1 MRRGFSLS
9 VLALS
14 LTAAPLAAD
23 PVGAP
28 ANEPPLTIEI
38 GSGLTFSRLAL
49 TGKDGGSAAI
59 DPQSGARSTD
69 GGLVALGGM
78 AVQGRAR
85 ITGVPLRAVRVDLPR
100 TVTMS
105 TANGGE
111 AILTDLATDLPAWPT
126 LDATGT
132 LEFSFGGRL
141 TVPAGAS
148 GRLRGRIPI
157 SVDYN

>member
-1 MRRGFSLS
+1 MRFGFSTPI
-9 VLALS
+9 LS
-14 LTAAPLAAD
+14 LLLAAAPLAAD
-23 PVGAP
+23 PSDAP
-28 ANEPPLTIEI
+28 AEEPPLTIEI

-59 DPQSGARSTD
+59 DPQSGTRSTD
-69 GGLVALGGM
+69 GGLVALGGL

-85 ITGVPLRAVRVDLPR
+85 ITGVPLRPVRIDLPR
-100 TVTMS
+100 TITMT
-105 TANGGE
+105 TASGGE
-111 AILTDLATDLPAWPT
+111 ATLSDLITDLPAWPV

-141 TVPAGAS
+141 TVPPGAS

-157 SVDYN
+157 SVEYN

>member
-1 MRRGFSLS
+1 MRHGFLKP
-9 VLALS
+9 VLALA
-14 LTAAPLAAD
+14 LTSAPLAAEPLD
-23 PVGAP
+23 AS
-28 ANEPPLTIEI
+28 AEQPPLTIEI

-85 ITGVPLRAVRVDLPR
+85 ITGAPLRAVRVDLPR
-100 TVTMS
+100 SIAMTTS
-105 TANGGE
+105 TGE
-111 AILTDLATDLPAWPT
+111 EALLTDLATDLPAWPV
-126 LDATGT
+126 LDATGS
-132 LEFSFGGRL
+132 LEFSFGGKL
-141 TVPAGAS
+141 TVPPGAS